1 MQGPLSSD
9 RCSNEVVATKL
20 TRKLRSKQRRGS
32 RIWVLAQFSG
42 GSPKSLGRHALL
54 ALLVWPLPSPLA
66 ALARHIVEAQ
76 AATVSWACIS
86 DLVKKELE
94 EVPCSK
100 RVQITLMDQEFRT
113 HPALVSTCICRPH
126 CPYGAQEHRRASALG
141 RNSVTIAP
149 RSSRDFDLGH
159 VIWRARGREVGR
171 EGVLSSLRDLHSS
184 MVIFLPLRRAIGKSN
199 LGRFHVSGRSY
210 LQVALGLRM
219 QLCTQIAVQGFKTV
233 ADGRTSIYQCRS
245 SGRWINRGGCTSLA
259 ST

>member
-1 MQGPLSSD
+1 MQGPHSSD
-9 RCSNEVVATKL
+9 RCSNEDLAARL
-20 TRKLRSKQRRGS
+20 TRILRSKQRRGIGS
-32 RIWVLAQFSG
+32 RSWCNSLVA
-42 GSPKSLGRHALL
+42 PRKSLRRHVLL
-54 ALLVWPLPSPLA
+54 ALLGLLLPSPLA

-159 VIWRARGREVGR
+159 VIWRARGRKAV
-171 EGVLSSLRDLHSS
+171 VCC
-184 MVIFLPLRRAIGKSN
+184 
-199 LGRFHVSGRSY
+199 
-210 LQVALGLRM
+210 QVCVA
-219 QLCTQIAVQGFKTV
+219 FTV
-233 ADGRTSIYQCRS
+233 V
-245 SGRWINRGGCTSLA
+245 W
-259 ST
+259 